1 MTVKAGNQVDVND
14 VMIGEVWLGSGQSN
28 MAMAVNRAK
37 DYEAEKAAATT
48 PEIRQFLVSSS
59 ASPVAKDDC
68 VGKWTVCSPETVGG
82 FSATAYF
89 FGREIHRELKVPVG
103 LINSSV
109 GGTPI
114 DPGSTPQ
121 PSSRFRN

>member
-1 MTVKAGNQVDVND
+1 M
-14 VMIGEVWLGSGQSN
+14 
-28 MAMAVNRAK
+28 
-37 DYEAEKAAATT
+37 
-48 PEIRQFLVSSS
+48 
-59 ASPVAKDDC
+59 AKDDC
-68 VGKWTVCSPETVGG
+68 IGKWTVCSPETVGG

-114 DPGSTPQ
+114 ESWIDAERAAVDSGIEAD
-121 PSSRFRN
+121 SSRSEPGPGRRLIPRR